1 MWLLPPAQGLVIGRQ
16 EDFPSVVENAGC
28 MLISVPSASHEIF
41 LPSTEL
47 VFVNLD
53 FNSYFIGERNTHLAT
68 RTSDH

>member
-1 MWLLPPAQGLVIGRQ
+1 M
-16 EDFPSVVENAGC
+16 VENAGC